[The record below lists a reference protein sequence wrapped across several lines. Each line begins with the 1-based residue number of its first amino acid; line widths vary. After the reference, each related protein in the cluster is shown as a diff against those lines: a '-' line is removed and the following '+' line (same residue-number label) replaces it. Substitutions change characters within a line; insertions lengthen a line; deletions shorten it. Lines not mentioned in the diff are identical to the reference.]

1 MSLTEKN
8 KRYLRTLGHKL
19 KPVIIIGNAGLTEA
33 VLNET
38 GLALNHHELI
48 KIRVNA
54 ADRAARDHMIDE
66 ICSGT
71 RATLVQRIGHIA
83 LIYLRNKEKPHITIT

>member
-33 VLNET
+33 VLKET

-54 ADRAARDHMIDE
+54 ADRAARDQMIDE

-71 RATLVQRIGHIA
+71 HATLIQRIGHVA
-83 LIYLRNKEKPHITIT
+83 LFYLRNKDKPSIKII